1 MPFCKEKSM
10 QIKRGGIFKTIDAK
24 EFGIWQKAGF
34 EKVVNEPL
42 QKLEEAKPI
51 MEDEPIAEVIDE
63 PIKEVIQDEPI
74 EPIMDEM
81 PKPKRNRRNK

>member
-1 MPFCKEKSM
+1 M
-10 QIKRGGIFKTIDAK
+10 QIKRGGIFKNIDPK

-42 QKLEEAKPI
+42 QKLEEVKPI
-51 MEDEPIAEVIDE
+51 VKDEPIVEIVDEE
-63 PIKEVIQDEPI
+63 PIKEIVQDEPI